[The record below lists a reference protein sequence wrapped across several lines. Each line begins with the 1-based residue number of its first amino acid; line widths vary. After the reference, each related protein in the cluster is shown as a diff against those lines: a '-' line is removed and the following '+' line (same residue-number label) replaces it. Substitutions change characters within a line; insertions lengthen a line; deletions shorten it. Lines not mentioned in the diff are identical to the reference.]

1 LSQAETGSSSS
12 SDTIDRDAKR
22 LEELGYKQEFTR
34 EISLFVQT
42 GFAFSTMAVLPNWL
56 LGFAGT
62 MSAGGP
68 MSLFWGY
75 IVVAPFVSCIALSM
89 AEVFSAYPVNGGVYS
104 WCYLL
109 SSKE

>member
-1 LSQAETGSSSS
+1 SAV
-12 SDTIDRDAKR
+12 DYDAKR
-22 LEELGYKQEFTR
+22 LEELGYKQEFKR
-34 EISLFVQT
+34 EINLFVQA
-42 GFAFSTMAVLPNWL
+42 GFSFSTMAVLPNWL
-56 LGFAGT
+56 VGFSGT
-62 MSAGGP
+62 MNAGGP

-75 IVVAPFVSCIALSM
+75 IVLTPFIMCIALAM